1 MDTGIYN
8 LLINNFLVNISIFTF
23 FHLKVGVVSFGSS
36 AGCEVGYPA
45 GFSRTEYYLDWI
57 MSNTGM

>member
-1 MDTGIYN
+1 MTY
-8 LLINNFLVNISIFTF
+8 LVQ
-23 FHLKVGVVSFGSS
+23 VGVVSFGAS

-57 MSNTGM
+57 MTNTGLKTY

>member
-1 MDTGIYN
+1 
-8 LLINNFLVNISIFTF
+8 LQ
-23 FHLKVGVVSFGSS
+23 VGVVSFGAS

-57 MSNTGM
+57 AKNTGIKTY